1 MVIIFPSPSGARK
14 RAGLPNGA
22 VAPRGLSCATWRL
35 ESSSIPST
43 SKGSSPARGKICFSF
58 FFPALCPV
66 REISKYKTLW
76 KHTSNHIW
84 KTLVAHYCPL
94 DSSKNTNLQII
105 SNPCWLHPP
114 ATSWGVL
121 GAVSAMLRGFD
132 SGVANFSNKSAA
144 SSGAPRVASGGDMA
158 QLTAT
163 MLESLV
169 FLMVLP
175 VAPDMPL
182 LLINAAKTYLIS
194 CCSSLCFSD
203 VVLTFSRFHVWQ
215 VCQPLHHYAALSD
228 GCIQRYNSW
237 ILSIQCLLRFMA
249 KHSTFRFQQLVCG
262 NFLSSNWSLFWNL

>member
-94 DSSKNTNLQII
+94 NSSKTQIFKSMLTPPTCDELGCTRCCIRNAEGFWLWGRQLFQQISCKQWSTKSGIGRGHGTTHSHHAWISCFFLWCYLWHLTFHFYWLMQLKHILFLVVCRCAFQMWFLTLVAFMFGKSVNLFITMQR
-105 SNPCWLHPP
+105 W
-114 ATSWGVL
+114 AM
-121 GAVSAMLRGFD
+121 GAYKGT
-132 SGVANFSNKSAA
+132 
-144 SSGAPRVASGGDMA
+144 
-158 QLTAT
+158 TAG
-163 MLESLV
+163 SLV
-169 FLMVLP
+169 
-175 VAPDMPL
+175 
-182 LLINAAKTYLIS
+182 
-194 CCSSLCFSD
+194 SSVYWDLWLNTVHSDFS
-203 VVLTFSRFHVWQ
+203 S
-215 VCQPLHHYAALSD
+215 
-228 GCIQRYNSW
+228 
-237 ILSIQCLLRFMA
+237 
-249 KHSTFRFQQLVCG
+249 
-262 NFLSSNWSLFWNL
+262 